1 MFFPGKRS
9 YAVHTVK
16 SVEYSVIFRDLSN
29 NQIKYLDQN
38 SFPLLPE
45 LETLLLSFNRSV
57 SHIFKTKPLYYVI
70 CAAKKLQNLVS
81 HTIY

>member
-9 YAVHTVK
+9 YVVHTVK

-45 LETLLLSFNRSV
+45 LETLLLSFNRSI
-57 SHIFKTKPLYYVI
+57 SHIFET
-70 CAAKKLQNLVS
+70 
-81 HTIY
+81 